1 MTEFDGNFEF
11 LKEHSPIFFQ
21 LAQNSERYFT
31 SDPNT
36 TLVKLRQLC
45 EALAKDIATRIGID
59 FDKKNTSQA
68 DLLYMLR
75 KDKYVDSQI
84 LELFKIIRLDGN
96 TATHEFETSHGDA
109 IKGLRAVR
117 DICIWYHKN
126 FGDNTKNFVI
136 SKFQTPRDPSLNLQ
150 SLEDK
155 IRNLTAQLSTVND
168 TVTVK
173 EELAK
178 LEEQKKEEYRE
189 LAEIMD
195 EEARKLS
202 SELNIQEE
210 LIAKEREA
218 FEQKI
223 TELQLQLLENKQ
235 MNIKFERPKLT
246 VYQPDEKET
255 RILIDE
261 QLKQAGWLADT
272 ERMTQSNGE
281 LPEKGKNKAIAEWR
295 TGRDKADYI
304 LFIGL
309 TPVATVEAKKQN
321 KNVAGKIGQAERY
334 AKQLTF
340 TDNLIPANK
349 IEKPETTQI
358 GWQTE
363 STTYTI
369 PFVFSCN
376 GRPYFKQLVE
386 QSGVWFRDVRKAS
399 NTKKPLEEFYSPE
412 GLINL
417 LEKDIKK
424 AEQDLRNEPF
434 GYLNLRDYQE
444 DAIKAVEH
452 RLEYGQRECLLAM
465 ATGTGKTR
473 TIIGLIYRFLK
484 TKRFNRI
491 LFLVDRRALGKQAF
505 DTMQEAKLESDKP
518 LSSIYNIANLGDMEI
533 EAVTRVHVATVQAL
547 VKRIYHSDNPPTIDQ
562 YDCIIIDEAHRG
574 YTLDQEMTEGEVLFR
589 DSNQYISS
597 YRRVLDYFDAVKI
610 GLTATP
616 ALHTAEIFN
625 RPVYTYS
632 YREAVADDWLID
644 YEPPITMETKLSKNG
659 IKIEK
664 GEVISVID
672 TTTGEVDTVEV
683 ADELAFEVSSF
694 NRNVISESFNQ
705 VICEELAQNLDPY
718 SEEKTL
724 VFCVTD
730 RHADMVKRLL
740 DEEFIKLY
748 GDDYNEAAV
757 RKITGASDKVDQL
770 ISEYKNDKYPNIAIT
785 VDLLT
790 TGIDVPPICNI
801 VFLRRVKSRILF
813 EQMIGRA
820 TRRCDEIGKTFFR
833 VYDPVKLFETLED
846 INTMKP
852 LVKKPNVSIQQL
864 VKELITDFEP
874 ETIDKPS
881 QEVQPQID
889 SDNNEQAVA
898 KHKEE
903 ALDHLSQKLMQVLRR
918 AKKLSENNDKLKDKL
933 AELEDSWGVAPEQL
947 HQKLKSQGVAETS
960 KFLTNNVSFLAQL
973 EELKV
978 IAGSDRMPIIFEG
991 DDELISVEQNIDEFE
1006 KPEDYLESFEQFIKN
1021 NLNNSVALNVI
1032 TNKPRD
1038 LTRETLKEVRT
1049 LLDNNGYTQAK
1060 LQTAWRSKTNQDI
1073 TASIVGHI
1081 RRAAL
1086 GEPLIPFETRVDNA
1100 MQKIYASQSWKPV
1113 QKNWLDRIAKQLKH
1127 EVIVDRELINTSF
1140 REHGGVKQLDSI
1152 LNNQLDEVISQLN
1165 EYLWVA

>member
-59 FDKKNTSQA
+59 FDKKDTSQA
-68 DLLYMLR
+68 DLLYLLS

-96 TATHEFETSHGDA
+96 TAAHEFETNHGEA
-109 IKGLRAVR
+109 IKGLRIVR

-126 FGDNTKNFVI
+126 FGDKTKSFVI
-136 SKFQTPRDPSLNLQ
+136 SKFQTPKDPSLNLQ

-168 TVTVK
+168 TITVK
-173 EELAK
+173 DELAK

-195 EEARKLS
+195 EEARQLS
-202 SELNIQEE
+202 SELEAQEK
-210 LIAKEREA
+210 LIIKERDE

-223 TELQLQLLENKQ
+223 TELQLQLLENKH
-235 MNIKFERPKLT
+235 MNVKFERPKLT

-261 QLKQAGWLADT
+261 QLKKAGWLVDT

-295 TGRDKADYI
+295 TGKDKADYI

-340 TDNLIPANK
+340 INDLVPANQ
-349 IEKPETTQI
+349 IEKPETTQV

-363 STTYTI
+363 NTLYTI

-386 QSGVWFRDVRKAS
+386 QSGVWFRDVRRAS

-424 AEQDLRNEPF
+424 AEEDLRNEPF

-444 DAIKAVEH
+444 NAIKAVEH
-452 RLEYGQRECLLAM
+452 RLECGQRECLLAM

-547 VKRIYHSDNPPTIDQ
+547 VKRIYHSDNSPTVDQ

-589 DSNQYISS
+589 NSNQYISS

-664 GEVISVID
+664 GDVISVID
-672 TTTGEVDTVEV
+672 TSTGEIDTVEV

-724 VFCVTD
+724 IFCVTD

-748 GDDYNEAAV
+748 GDDYNETAV

-790 TGIDVPPICNI
+790 TGIDVPSICNI

-820 TRRCDEIGKTFFR
+820 TRRCDDIGKTFFR

-846 INTMKP
+846 VNTMKP
-852 LVKKPNVSIQQL
+852 LVKKPNVSIEQL
-864 VKELITDFEP
+864 VKEIITDFEP
-874 ETIDKPS
+874 KTTNKSS
-881 QEVQPQID
+881 QEAQPQIE
-889 SDNNEQAVA
+889 SLNNEEAVA

-903 ALDHLSQKLMQVLRR
+903 VLDHLSQKLMQILRR
-918 AKKLSENNDKLKDKL
+918 AKKLSENNGKLKDKL

-978 IAGSDRMPIIFEG
+978 IAGSDRMPVIFEG
-991 DDELISVEQNIDEFE
+991 EDELISVEQNIDEFE

-1140 REHGGVKQLDSI
+1140 REQGGVKQLDII